1 VLLSKLESDK
11 PEKPIHLWDPQIG
24 PGTELKKVLK
34 LFGIEATPN
43 CSCNRYAATMNING
57 CEWCKDNIETILDW
71 LKGEADRRKL
81 PFIRTGARLIVKR
94 AIKNAEKA
102 LKQS

>member
-1 VLLSKLESDK
+1 
-11 PEKPIHLWDPQIG
+11 
-24 PGTELKKVLK
+24 
-34 LFGIEATPN
+34 
-43 CSCNRYAATMNING
+43 
-57 CEWCKDNIETILDW
+57 